1 VRNDRPFDTK
11 AARQAF
17 PTPHPVPVS
26 LRRKL
31 TPDGRTQAEN
41 YEWLPFLADGVGK
54 DCVGRDPMSIPA
66 EVLTASGHPP
76 RRARDL
82 IAAFNKT
89 TGGENFGLERV
100 ERITGIRSW
109 CLACTGGNDAE
120 TRRCST
126 IHCPFWP
133 YRMARNPHNPQR
145 GCNPFKNGRAS

>member
-1 VRNDRPFDTK
+1 
-11 AARQAF
+11 
-17 PTPHPVPVS
+17 
-26 LRRKL
+26 L

-133 YRMARNPHNPQR
+133 YRMGRNPHNPQR